1 MNLKQNPT
9 PWGCNLQGAAVCD
22 LLSPL
27 IRVGFSILSSVSVIK
42 LTKTFLRASPS
53 VPVSSLDTR
62 KFSYR
67 CVPSSSRLSN
77 FYHLLHNLFYVRVSP
92 PQHEPHFGLENSFFF
107 LQGLSCFYR
116 MFSPISGLY
125 LLNASSALYLK
136 QIASSTNLS

>member
-1 MNLKQNPT
+1 M
-9 PWGCNLQGAAVCD
+9 CD

-136 QIASSTNLS
+136 